1 MNGTPRTY
9 LLLGGA
15 MCVAMGAMLGLSA
28 AARSAPE
35 PTKVA
40 VINLA
45 RLQESLEITQ
55 IHNREVDDIG
65 KGFEA
70 DYEAIKTQIKD
81 KEAER
86 NSGQVLTPQQD
97 WTLQKDIFELQE
109 MMKARLQASQMLIQ
123 FEDGRRFLQRYRLM
137 LDTTARVAEELGYD
151 LVLMRSDVAA
161 LGPLPAAPTE
171 PAEFM
176 KLFAQMN
183 EQILVRRRMFYVNES
198 IDITDQVI
206 ARMGIEFN
214 QGG

>member
-1 MNGTPRTY
+1 M
-9 LLLGGA
+9 
-15 MCVAMGAMLGLSA
+15 
-28 AARSAPE
+28 
-35 PTKVA
+35 
-40 VINLA
+40 
-45 RLQESLEITQ
+45 
-55 IHNREVDDIG
+55 
-65 KGFEA
+65 
-70 DYEAIKTQIKD
+70 
-81 KEAER
+81 
-86 NSGQVLTPQQD
+86 
-97 WTLQKDIFELQE
+97 
-109 MMKARLQASQMLIQ
+109 
-123 FEDGRRFLQRYRLM
+123 M
-137 LDTTARVAEELGYD
+137 LDATARVAAEQRYD